1 MPALI
6 VRPSY
11 KDIHGITISE
21 ETPAEVLNRNFLR
34 FEMLSARET
43 VIKTLAEYDHKF
55 AQDNRNDFV
64 NFMEERNKN
73 LFRADY
79 RKYRKKFG
87 LFTIY
92 TRTNLLFLL
101 KRLVSDDAVTVFGI
115 ERVSNINQLS
125 HFLLKLNCFE
135 DGVDDLTKAN
145 DIENE
150 ETLIQLITAIFHTN
164 LVNAKAHLS
173 LSDLIRNYRLIELI
187 LSKAEGNTAS
197 QLFEDKYE
205 LPVTAY
211 MELAF
216 SIYIFLNHRY
226 SEGDFSNRINLIK
239 DGFEN
244 LPETYRMLKVFLE
257 SMSACGSY
265 QFRDSESLYNF
276 ARIWKSPVLK
286 YSEDC
291 YQVLDLGLFVEKNLR
306 YPFLFFES
314 PYLKDPHLT
323 ATKENLDLRSKAL
336 GTAYEEQISRLFS
349 SIGKESLETI
359 DNNGNEIADLLFF
372 EKNSLVVVEA
382 KSGYIPIGKIGGGIN
397 AKLIEDLLSKV
408 GVEYPGQ
415 DEYRHLPKEKRKGL
429 LQIIQTYFRIVNQET
444 LSSLPPD
451 LIANMPDINN
461 VYGVVVVQELAFTVS
476 FLNYY
481 LYLRNRRW
489 LSQLDSEGKRFH
501 IPFVIAA
508 NDINKLRNGNC
519 SFLEA
524 VSGYARHLEQGG
536 VLSFR
541 DFVDESFNNPSEIS
555 KEEYDQFFNENIK
568 GKYLQR

>member
-451 LIANMPDINN
+451 LIANMPDIND

>member
-1 MPALI
+1 
-6 VRPSY
+6 
-11 KDIHGITISE
+11 
-21 ETPAEVLNRNFLR
+21 
-34 FEMLSARET
+34 
-43 VIKTLAEYDHKF
+43 
-55 AQDNRNDFV
+55 
-64 NFMEERNKN
+64 
-73 LFRADY
+73 
-79 RKYRKKFG
+79 
-87 LFTIY
+87 
-92 TRTNLLFLL
+92 
-101 KRLVSDDAVTVFGI
+101 
-115 ERVSNINQLS
+115 
-125 HFLLKLNCFE
+125 
-135 DGVDDLTKAN
+135 
-145 DIENE
+145 IENE

>member
-291 YQVLDLGLFVEKNLR
+291 YQVLDLGLLVEKNLR